1 MPRPF
6 RVGRPEIA
14 MVNTAT
20 KSECPFGA
28 GTDFVLNTGRVGSTS
43 GAKTKVFT
51 SKSDGDTIVAGMLT
65 AGGTTCGGCCDLV
78 FAAD

>member
-1 MPRPF
+1 
-6 RVGRPEIA
+6 

-20 KSECPFGA
+20 KCESSFGA
-28 GTDFVLNTGRVGSTS
+28 GADFILKTGRVGSTS
-43 GAKTKVFT
+43 GAKTRVFT